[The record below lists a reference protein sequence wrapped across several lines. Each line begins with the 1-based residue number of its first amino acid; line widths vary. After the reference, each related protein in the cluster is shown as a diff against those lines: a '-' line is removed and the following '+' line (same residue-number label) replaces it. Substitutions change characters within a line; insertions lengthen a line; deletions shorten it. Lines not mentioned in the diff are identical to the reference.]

1 MDEAQEHAGAGGA
14 DHHESYRRGAR
25 WHGRGGRHEHG
36 HGHGGHGEHGH
47 GISVSADRRY
57 LWSALLLIL
66 GFMLGE
72 VTVAVASGSL
82 ALLSDAGHMLSDA
95 GAIAVALWVTHVAQR
110 PAHGAWTYGFTR
122 SEILSGLG
130 NGLTILVVAL
140 VILVEAVRRLM
151 TPPEVEGVAVVVVA
165 VIGIVVNLLA
175 TWLLAKANRSSLNIR
190 GAYQHILTDLY
201 GFIGTAVAGVV
212 ILVTHWTRADAI
224 ASILVAGIMVHA
236 GWGLVRDAGRVLL
249 EAAPANA
256 DIAEIRRHM
265 LSLQHVRAVHD
276 LHVWSVGSQ
285 QPVVSAHLVVD
296 EECFTTGRAPEVLD
310 DVQGCLS
317 AHFDIAHSTLQF
329 EPERHAAH
337 ERGAHRD

>member
-1 MDEAQEHAGAGGA
+1 MNEA
-14 DHHESYRRGAR
+14 
-25 WHGRGGRHEHG
+25 HEHTGTDGRENREPSHWGVHGG
-36 HGHGGHGEHGH
+36 HGDRHVGHEGGHAGHGEHGH
-47 GISVSADRRY
+47 NISITADRRY

-72 VTVAVASGSL
+72 VVVAVASGSL

-140 VILVEAVRRLM
+140 VILVEAVRRLI

-165 VIGIVVNLLA
+165 VIGIGVNLLA

-201 GFIGTAVAGVV
+201 GFIGTAAAGVV
-212 ILVTHWTRADAI
+212 IMVTHWTRADAI
-224 ASILVAGIMVHA
+224 ASILVAAIMIHA
-236 GWGLVRDAGRVLL
+236 GWG
-249 EAAPANA
+249 
-256 DIAEIRRHM
+256 
-265 LSLQHVRAVHD
+265 
-276 LHVWSVGSQ
+276 VG
-285 QPVVSAHLVVD
+285 
-296 EECFTTGRAPEVLD
+296 T
-310 DVQGCLS
+310 
-317 AHFDIAHSTLQF
+317 
-329 EPERHAAH
+329 
-337 ERGAHRD
+337 